1 MSSSAA
7 TPDMTPS
14 GQTLPPALLL
24 TVPEAAKMLRIGRSK
39 VFELIKRGEL
49 QSVKI
54 DNVRLFPPSFL
65 EAYVAGLIADASR

>member
-1 MSSSAA
+1 MSSSGAA
-7 TPDMTPS
+7 PDMTPS
-14 GQTLPPALLL
+14 GQTLPPVLLL

-65 EAYVAGLIADASR
+65 EAYVARLIADASR

>member
-7 TPDMTPS
+7 AFDMTTS
-14 GQTLPPALLL
+14 GQTTPPVLLL

-54 DNVRLFPPSFL
+54 DNVRLFPPAFL
-65 EAYVAGLIADASR
+65 EAYVARLVADASR

>member
-7 TPDMTPS
+7 TPGMTPS